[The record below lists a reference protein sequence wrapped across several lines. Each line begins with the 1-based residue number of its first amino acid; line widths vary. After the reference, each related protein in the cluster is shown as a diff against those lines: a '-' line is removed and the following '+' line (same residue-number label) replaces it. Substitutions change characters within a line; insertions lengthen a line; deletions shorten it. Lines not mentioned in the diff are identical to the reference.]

1 MRSNLTLETVDGAD
15 AEANLA
21 SHLAD
26 ANALGQLA
34 ARALDL
40 VGFRTRSAK
49 PPAYLARLADEL
61 AVPGELVLD
70 DVEPAGGSLSA
81 QPRGPRGCHRRRR
94 HLP

>member
-15 AEANLA
+15 ANLA